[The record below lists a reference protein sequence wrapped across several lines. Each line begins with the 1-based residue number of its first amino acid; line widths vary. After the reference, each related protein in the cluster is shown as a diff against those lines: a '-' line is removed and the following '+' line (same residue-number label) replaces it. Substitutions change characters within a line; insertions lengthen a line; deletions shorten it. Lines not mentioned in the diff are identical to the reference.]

1 MGVVKIMSKNCQKI
15 SWGLMLLSSVLVLET
30 NAAPASQAA
39 LEFPT
44 FRVGDYLKFEPR
56 KTDPEL
62 FEELNKDEVDIPRL
76 SERLY
81 SEGEDARLPID
92 RVIVTGVTP
101 HPEFGITPES
111 IQALAD
117 KLLREE
123 KATETD
129 ENGFSR
135 RDLDDIGAL
144 IREMWDRGTEP
155 DKEDMD
161 KVFRML
167 EVQNIQRGWI
177 TLEQLD
183 AVALGITEFY
193 RDPKR
198 GFILSTAFVP
208 AQDVVVDDGVDTT
221 IEIRVLEG
229 RLGEVTVSNNEIFDD
244 DTIRAAFN
252 DEVGE
257 AVTGDQVEN
266 ALRRVNDLPGIRVRG
281 SFSPGDKVGETS
293 LNLGVLEERSWAA
306 SVLMDNH
313 GADTT
318 GENRIFAS
326 VEWLNIANK
335 GHRVAIGALRSE
347 GPDSTTY
354 GLLEYELPVTKDGRG
369 RVRAS
374 VSSNIFTVTRLAA
387 LPEITGETN
396 SVSVLGSYQFLRG
409 RTLNLNAQV
418 GYVQKD
424 VLFQVGDL
432 ETLSTD
438 QKLETVSV
446 AVDYTQ
452 LWDKQLLLL
461 TGRFGIDQ
469 GHIISGELRD
479 QSTDFTKVLLNANL
493 LKRFSIN
500 NWLTKNRSSFN
511 LVAKI
516 NSQYAVKFLSSV
528 EQFSLGGPTAVRA
541 FGVSDVSVDSG
552 IYAGLELFFDLPL
565 DPVKK
570 FNLPLDPLR
579 PFVFYDYA
587 YGVAIGLAGGGN
599 RDAEIKAYGFG
610 LRINWPGRG
619 IANLIFA
626 KPQSA
631 FYQNDFLDADGK
643 SRIYFDV
650 TFQIH

>member
-1 MGVVKIMSKNCQKI
+1 MLVTGVFTLPTIEIQ
-15 SWGLMLLSSVLVLET
+15 
-30 NAAPASQAA
+30 AAPASQAG
-39 LEFPT
+39 LEFPA
-44 FRVGDYLKFEPR
+44 FRVDDYLKFEPR
-56 KTDPEL
+56 KTDEKL
-62 FEELNKDEVDIPRL
+62 FERVKKEQVDIPRL
-76 SERLY
+76 AERLY
-81 SEGEDARLPID
+81 SEGEEARLPID
-92 RVIVTGVTP
+92 RVIVKGVTP
-101 HPEFGITPES
+101 YPEFEITPEI
-111 IQALAD
+111 IQARVD
-117 KLLREE
+117 KKLQQE
-123 KATETD
+123 KAVETD
-129 ENGFSR
+129 ENGFTR

-144 IREMWDRGTEP
+144 LREIWDRGSKP
-155 DKEDMD
+155 DEDD
-161 KVFRML
+161 LKKIFELV
-167 EVQNIQRGWI
+167 EIQGYQRGWI

-183 AVALGITEFY
+183 AVALDITEYY
-193 RDPKR
+193 REK
-198 GFILSTAFVP
+198 GFILASAFVP
-208 AQDVVVDDGVDTT
+208 AQDVVVKEGEDTT
-221 IEIRVLEG
+221 IELRILEG

-257 AVTGDQVEN
+257 AVTEDQVEN

-281 SFSPGDKVGETS
+281 SFSPGEKVGETS

-335 GHRVAIGALRSE
+335 GHRVAVGALRSE

-396 SVSVLGSYQFLRG
+396 SYSILGSYQFLRG

-452 LWDKQLLLL
+452 LWDEQLLLL

-528 EQFSLGGPTAVRA
+528 EQFSLGGPAAVRA

-552 IYAGLELFFDLPL
+552 IYAGLELFFDLPV

-570 FNLPLDPLR
+570 FNLPLDPLK

-587 YGVAIGLAGGGN
+587 YGVAIGLTGGGN
-599 RDAEIKAYGFG
+599 RDAIIKAYGFG
-610 LRINWPGRG
+610 LRVNWPGKG
-619 IANLIFA
+619 VANLIFA

-631 FYQNDFLDADGK
+631 FYQNDFLDVDGK

-650 TFQIH
+650 TYQIH